1 MVARKR
7 FPNGHYEVE
16 ITRLKL
22 IQSSLTS
29 HKRIVY
35 PLAMATVDTD
45 LNIIMPWA
53 NMDLEDFVA
62 GGYQSMNS
70 TDYLLFDLINEAGE
84 LAAALEFLHDGL
96 QARCERPE
104 LQHQAIRHAD
114 FKPQNILV
122 FKRDGSSTGV
132 WRITDF
138 GVSQVARRNM
148 SRNRGYESGRSTA
161 VNLNPPP
168 RGCIYEAPDPHA
180 QRRSDIWSFGCILAR
195 IFALG
200 LGPGCLPE
208 FDAMRGRPVNGR
220 PVEDRFYGGSP
231 PVLNQN
237 VKVWI
242 EDLPKR
248 FHDSH
253 NVELLN
259 GMRDLL
265 FQMLARDFR
274 DRLSAYQVRTR
285 LHKLCHLPIEPEPEP
300 MPPYRGPAI
309 LPVIPPTPPTTPR
322 SSSHRSNSSRMSQES
337 VLTTRNFNQ
346 SPDQLEVGVLV
357 NSIKSGSVD
366 DVKQCLRRRPDV
378 EDHHKGDRPLIYAI
392 EKSSAPMIRA
402 LWEYKQDLD
411 AKSLSSEGE
420 TPLNL
425 AVLKGDVEMVKILID
440 ILVHNDPNASLNEL
454 SRVGKTPLMEAAFR
468 GHVAVVSELLNRGAD
483 PTICVGE
490 VQLNS
495 LHYAVDNID
504 AKEDLLEAFM
514 GKMDFDQSPPEING
528 YETPMMRHISRGVD
542 GHYGTPKA
550 KPLWKKKF
558 DVLLKGGADVN
569 RSYPEQRPLQRAMAR
584 NHVQIAEVLLLADA
598 IIPHGEKGTSHE
610 MKKMIKRVRKSKM
623 SF

>member
-1 MVARKR
+1 MV
-7 FPNGHYEVE
+7 
-16 ITRLKL
+16 
-22 IQSSLTS
+22 
-29 HKRIVY
+29 
-35 PLAMATVDTD
+35 TVDTD

-53 NMDLEDFVA
+53 NMDLEDFLI
-62 GGYQSMNS
+62 GGYQSMKS
-70 TDYLLFDLINEAGE
+70 TEYFLLDLIYEAGE

-122 FKRDGSSTGV
+122 FQRGGSSTGI
-132 WRITDF
+132 WRVADF

-168 RGCIYEAPDPHA
+168 RGGIYEAPDSNA

-208 FDAMRGRPVNGR
+208 FDAIRVRPVDGR
-220 PVEDRFYGGSP
+220 TVEDRFYGGSP
-231 PVLNQN
+231 PILNPN
-237 VKVWI
+237 VKTWI

-265 FQMLARDFR
+265 FQMLVIDFR
-274 DRLSAYQVRTR
+274 DRLSAYQVRSR

-309 LPVIPPTPPTTPR
+309 MPVIPPTPPTTPR
-322 SSSHRSNSSRMSQES
+322 SSSHRSNSSRVSQETI
-337 VLTTRNFNQ
+337 LTTRNVDH
-346 SPDQLEVGVLV
+346 SPDKLEVGVLV
-357 NSIKSGSVD
+357 NSIRSGSVD
-366 DVKQCLRRRPDV
+366 NVKQCLRRRPDV
-378 EDHHKGDRPLIYAI
+378 EDCHDGDRPLIYAI
-392 EKSSAPMIRA
+392 EKSSVPMIRA
-402 LWEYKQDLD
+402 LWDHKQDLD
-411 AKSLSSEGE
+411 AKSVSSEGE

-440 ILVHNDPNASLNEL
+440 ILVHNDPKASLDKL
-454 SRVGKTPLMEAAFR
+454 SGKGKTPLMEAASR
-468 GHVAVVSELLNRGAD
+468 GYVAVVSELLNRGAD
-483 PTICVGE
+483 PTICAGE
-490 VQLNS
+490 NQLNS
-495 LHYAVDNID
+495 LHHAVDNIA
-504 AKEDLLEAFM
+504 AKENLLEAFL
-514 GKMDFDQSPPEING
+514 GKMDFDQSPPGIKY
-528 YETPMMRHISRGVD
+528 YETPMMRHITHGISGY
-542 GHYGTPKA
+542 YGAPKA
-550 KPLWKKKF
+550 RPLWKKKF

-569 RSYPEQRPLQRAMAR
+569 RSYPEKRPLLCAMSK

-598 IIPHGEKGTSHE
+598 FLPHGEKGTSHQ
-610 MKKMIKRVRKSKM
+610 MRQMIRRVRKSKG